1 MVLVISSQDLSQ
13 LSPKN
18 PSIHPALHFLE
29 FVSQFGIP
37 MVAIVDVIRLRVI
50 VLDVPRISM
59 VISVRKNVALI
70 VR

>member
-1 MVLVISSQDLSQ
+1 MALVNGEEVVNTTVQKAAMMEVNVHL
-13 LSPKN
+13 
-18 PSIHPALHFLE
+18 
-29 FVSQFGIP
+29 

-59 VISVRKNVALI
+59 VIFVRKNVALI

>member
-1 MVLVISSQDLSQ
+1 MFQPSAALVNGEEVVNITVQKAAMKEVNVHL
-13 LSPKN
+13 
-18 PSIHPALHFLE
+18 
-29 FVSQFGIP
+29 

-59 VISVRKNVALI
+59 VIFVRKNVALI

>member
-1 MVLVISSQDLSQ
+1 MFQPSAALVNGEEVVNTTVQKAAMKEVNVHL
-13 LSPKN
+13 
-18 PSIHPALHFLE
+18 
-29 FVSQFGIP
+29 

-59 VISVRKNVALI
+59 VIFVRKNVALI

>member
-1 MVLVISSQDLSQ
+1 LFQPSAALVNGEEVVNITVQKAAMKEVNVHL
-13 LSPKN
+13 
-18 PSIHPALHFLE
+18 
-29 FVSQFGIP
+29 

-59 VISVRKNVALI
+59 VIFVRKNVALI

>member
-1 MVLVISSQDLSQ
+1 LFQPSAALVNGEEVVNTTVQKAAMKEMNVHL
-13 LSPKN
+13 
-18 PSIHPALHFLE
+18 
-29 FVSQFGIP
+29 
-37 MVAIVDVIRLRVI
+37 MVAIVDAIRLRVI

>member
-1 MVLVISSQDLSQ
+1 MALVNGEEVVNTTVQKAAMKEVNVHL
-13 LSPKN
+13 
-18 PSIHPALHFLE
+18 
-29 FVSQFGIP
+29 

-59 VISVRKNVALI
+59 VIFVRKNVALI

>member
-1 MVLVISSQDLSQ
+1 VALVNGEEVVNTTVQKAAMKEVNVHL
-13 LSPKN
+13 
-18 PSIHPALHFLE
+18 
-29 FVSQFGIP
+29 

-70 VR
+70 VH

>member
-1 MVLVISSQDLSQ
+1 MFQPSAALVNGEEVVNTTVQKAAMKEMNVHL
-13 LSPKN
+13 
-18 PSIHPALHFLE
+18 
-29 FVSQFGIP
+29 

-59 VISVRKNVALI
+59 VISVRKNVALF

>member
-1 MVLVISSQDLSQ
+1 LFQPSAALVNGEEVVKATVQKAAMKEMNVHL
-13 LSPKN
+13 
-18 PSIHPALHFLE
+18 
-29 FVSQFGIP
+29 

-50 VLDVPRISM
+50 VLDVARISM

>member
-1 MVLVISSQDLSQ
+1 LFQPSAALVNGEEVVNTTVQKAAMKEMNVHL
-13 LSPKN
+13 
-18 PSIHPALHFLE
+18 
-29 FVSQFGIP
+29 

-50 VLDVPRISM
+50 VLDVPRITM

>member
-1 MVLVISSQDLSQ
+1 MFQPSAALVNGEEVVNTTVQKAAMKEVNVHL
-13 LSPKN
+13 
-18 PSIHPALHFLE
+18 
-29 FVSQFGIP
+29 

-59 VISVRKNVALI
+59 VISVRKNVTLI

>member
-1 MVLVISSQDLSQ
+1 VALVNGEEVVNTTVQKAAMKEVNVHL
-13 LSPKN
+13 
-18 PSIHPALHFLE
+18 
-29 FVSQFGIP
+29 

-59 VISVRKNVALI
+59 VIFVRKNVALI

>member
-1 MVLVISSQDLSQ
+1 LFQPSAALVNGEEVVNTTVQKAAMKEMNVHL
-13 LSPKN
+13 
-18 PSIHPALHFLE
+18 
-29 FVSQFGIP
+29 

>member
-1 MVLVISSQDLSQ
+1 MDFPKPSAALVNGEEVVNTTVQKAAMKEMNVHL
-13 LSPKN
+13 
-18 PSIHPALHFLE
+18 
-29 FVSQFGIP
+29 

>member
-1 MVLVISSQDLSQ
+1 MFQPSAALVNGEEVVNTTVQKAAMKEMNVHL
-13 LSPKN
+13 
-18 PSIHPALHFLE
+18 
-29 FVSQFGIP
+29 

>member
-1 MVLVISSQDLSQ
+1 MFQPSAALVNGEDVVNTTVQKAAMKEVNVHL
-13 LSPKN
+13 
-18 PSIHPALHFLE
+18 
-29 FVSQFGIP
+29 

>member
-1 MVLVISSQDLSQ
+1 MFQPSAALVNGEEVVNTTVQKTVMKEVNVHL
-13 LSPKN
+13 
-18 PSIHPALHFLE
+18 
-29 FVSQFGIP
+29 

-59 VISVRKNVALI
+59 VISVRENVALI

>member
-1 MVLVISSQDLSQ
+1 LFQPSAALVNGEEVVNTTVQKAAMKEVNVHL
-13 LSPKN
+13 
-18 PSIHPALHFLE
+18 
-29 FVSQFGIP
+29 

>member
-1 MVLVISSQDLSQ
+1 MFQPSAALVNGEEVVNTTVQKAAMKEVNVHL
-13 LSPKN
+13 
-18 PSIHPALHFLE
+18 
-29 FVSQFGIP
+29 

>member
-1 MVLVISSQDLSQ
+1 LFQPSAALVNGEEVVNTTVQKAAMKEVNVHL
-13 LSPKN
+13 
-18 PSIHPALHFLE
+18 
-29 FVSQFGIP
+29 

-59 VISVRKNVALI
+59 VIFVRKNVALI